1 MKEMTTSAR
10 LMNEVGKSK
19 SLGAQVNGWLNGRNE
34 VFSMVMEERVSNLQ
48 VMHIVHCVVALLATI
63 GMAGTNLFGCVVCAA
78 WFGFSLILANKKG
91 GLR

>member
-1 MKEMTTSAR
+1 MKEVTTTSAH
-10 LMNEVGKSK
+10 LMNEASK
-19 SLGAQVNGWLNGRNE
+19 ARVLEDLSEWLNGRNE